1 VPLVFYKE
9 LSKSQKIAVWEI
21 TEPLVFFEQKIRINF
36 EFNTSLK
43 RQLEKMAA
51 AYLLD
56 LIEGENLHFNLY
68 YNNDGKPE
76 ILNSKISVSFSHSKS
91 MIACIIDLDGKPVGI
106 DIEQQRPQIIKLA
119 PKFTNFDDCILTK
132 DNFILNS
139 HFIWG
144 AKEVLF
150 KIWSKK
156 EVDFKH
162 DLSIYKALDGYFGK
176 IKKFNPPQIF
186 SINYLLIN
194 DFLLVY
200 SCI

>member
-1 VPLVFYKE
+1 MPLVFYKE

-21 TEPLVFFEQKIRINF
+21 TEPLIFFKKKISVNLDQTP
-36 EFNTSLK
+36 NLK
-43 RQLEKMAA
+43 RQLEKVAT

-56 LIEGENLHFNLY
+56 FLGGENLHNNLI
-68 YNNDGKPE
+68 YNADGKPV
-76 ILNSKISVSFSHSKS
+76 ILNSEMSVSFSHSKS

-106 DIEQQRPQIIKLA
+106 DIEQQRPQILKLA
-119 PKFTNFDDCILTK
+119 PKFTNQEDCLITK
-132 DNFILNS
+132 DNPILNS

-162 DLSIYKALDGYFGK
+162 DLIVCKELDTFLGI
-176 IKKFNPPQIF
+176 IKKFEPQKVF
-186 SINYLLIN
+186 PINYLLIN
-194 DFLLVY
+194 DFVLVY
-200 SCI
+200 SY